1 MATQRPGFQIPL
13 VDFAASLLSQ
23 AEAAARAQRIAEQV
37 VELDPNCDAVVY
49 VIEDQEDPAWSP
61 KGLRG
66 DIRVESAQLEFDSG
80 TLGMLADSGEQP
92 LVLNGSQ
99 LKREH
104 YAHLDVRRTVASL
117 AYVPLLA
124 EGVLVGAIELITYER
139 PPSSSLLASVANI
152 AQLAAPAIASAISY
166 EGERNRSLQSI
177 TRVTQMYDLEK
188 VFNSNLEMNELLAT
202 IASKVQEV
210 MNVRAANV
218 WMMDGDAVTLM
229 QQEGTDPTVQEG
241 ARQGPEDGVAGKI
254 SDHGEP
260 VLIDD
265 PDDERLRARNGDR
278 EDGAVFSLLAC
289 PLMDRES
296 LVGVLEIVNR
306 LDGEPFDEDD
316 QFVLSNVCET
326 ASNALHNA
334 SLLQAERKLEIL
346 HALVNVSTEI
356 TSTLNLDRVLQTVVN
371 GPSAVIPYERAAIA
385 LEQRGKIQLKAISG
399 AEQFNPSE
407 PQNERLASVLQWAA
421 FLNSELLVTQKEEQ
435 IDCPRE
441 EERDKFRRYFDAS
454 GMRGF
459 YVVPLRDDEGK
470 VGVLSYESSDP
481 DFLTEAHF
489 EMIRV
494 LAAQATVAIRNASL
508 YREVPFINVLEP
520 LLQKKQKFLALEK
533 RRRATFLAAA
543 AAVVVFLAVAPL
555 PMRVAGDAT
564 VSPAHLAKIEPEVAG
579 VVQRVLVREG
589 QHVSRGQVLADLED
603 WDYRAALAGAEAKY
617 QTALSE
623 MNRALARNDGSEAGI
638 QRVQANFW
646 QSEVERDRVRLD
658 KTHLRSP
665 IDGVVTTPHVE
676 DLTGS
681 ELKPG
686 DQFAQVAD
694 DSAVTVDVAVDEPDL
709 PLLRGGARGWVKLD
723 GFPAR
728 TFRGAVDII
737 SPASDAVGD
746 ARVFYARLGVPNP
759 GNRMRVGMRGRAKL
773 AAGWHSV
780 GYILFRRPFV
790 WLYSR
795 LWSWFGWL

>member
-104 YAHLDVRRTVASL
+104 YEHLDVRRTVASL

-124 EGVLVGAIELITYER
+124 EGVLVGAIELITYEL

-218 WMMDGDAVTLM
+218 WMVDGDAVTLM

-265 PDDERLRARNGDR
+265 PQDERLRARNGNL

-385 LEQRGKIQLKAISG
+385 LEERGRTKLRAVSG
-399 AEQFNPSE
+399 K
-407 PQNERLASVLQWAA
+407 LQITPGDPETTGLGELLEWAA
-421 FLNSELLVTQKEEQ
+421 FLDGELQVAQRGDD
-435 IDCPRE
+435 IDNERE
-441 EERDKFRRYFDAS
+441 ETRQKFRQYFLTT
-454 GMRGF
+454 GMRAF
-459 YVVPLRDDEGK
+459 YSLPLRDDQGA
-470 VGVLSYESSDP
+470 VGILSLESSDP
-481 DFLTEAHF
+481 DFLNEAHL

-508 YREVPFINVLEP
+508 YREVPFIDVLEP
-520 LLQKKQKFLALEK
+520 LIQRKKKFFALQK
-533 RRRATFLAAA
+533 RRRVTLIA
-543 AAVVVFLAVAPL
+543 AAVAAVVFLAVFPF
-555 PMRVAGDAT
+555 PMRVDGGAT
-564 VSPAHLAKIEPEVAG
+564 VSPSHLARIEPEVAG
-579 VVQRVLVREG
+579 VVRQVYVREG
-589 QHVSRGQVLADLED
+589 QHVTRGQVLADLED

-623 MNRALARNDGSEAGI
+623 MNRALARNDGSEAGV
-638 QRVQANFW
+638 QRVQADYW
-646 QSEVERDRVRLD
+646 ESEVQRDQVRLQ
-658 KTHLRSP
+658 KTHLSSP
-665 IDGVVTTPHVE
+665 IDGVVVTPVVQ
-676 DLTGS
+676 DFAGR

-686 DQFAQVAD
+686 DEFAQVAD
-694 DSAVTVDVAVDEPDL
+694 QSVVTVDVAVEEPDL
-709 PLLRGGARGWVKLD
+709 TLLRPGARGWVKLD
-723 GFPAR
+723 GYPAR

-737 SPASDAVGD
+737 SPRSDPAGD
-746 ARVFYARLGVPNP
+746 ERVFYARVEVPNP
-759 GNRMRVGMRGRAKL
+759 GNLMRAGMRGRAKL
-773 AAGWHSV
+773 AVGWRPV
-780 GYILFRRPFV
+780 GYVLFRRPFMWV
-790 WLYSR
+790 YAR
-795 LWSWFGWL
+795 LWSWFGW

>member
-1 MATQRPGFQIPL
+1 MATQRSGFQIPL
-13 VDFAASLLSQ
+13 VDFAASLLLQRDASG
-23 AEAAARAQRIAEQV
+23 RAQLIAEQV

-49 VIEDQEDPAWSP
+49 VIEDQDDPAWSP

-66 DIRVESAQLEFDSG
+66 DIRVEGEQLEFNAG
-80 TLGMLADSGEQP
+80 TLGMLTEAGKQP

-104 YAHLDVRRTVASL
+104 YAHLDVRRTLASL

-124 EGVLVGAIELITYER
+124 EGVLVGAIELIAYER
-139 PPSSSLLASVANI
+139 PAPTSLLASVTGI
-152 AQLAAPAIASAISY
+152 AQLAAPAIASAVAY
-166 EGERNRSLQSI
+166 ESERNRSLQSI

-188 VFNSNLEMNELLAT
+188 VFNSNLEMDELLAT
-202 IASKVQEV
+202 IAAKVQEV
-210 MNVRAANV
+210 MSVQAANV
-218 WMMDGDAVTLM
+218 WMVEGDTVTLM
-229 QQEGTDPTVQEG
+229 KQEGTDATVQLG
-241 ARQGPEDGVAGKI
+241 AREGPADGVAGKV
-254 SDHGEP
+254 SDDGEP
-260 VLIDD
+260 VLIGD
-265 PDDERLRARNGDR
+265 PEDERLQARNANV
-278 EDGAVFSLLAC
+278 EDGAIFSLLAH

-296 LVGVLEIVNR
+296 LVGVIEIANR
-306 LDGEPFDEDD
+306 LDGRPFDEDD
-316 QFVLSNVCET
+316 QFVLSNISET

-334 SLLQAERKLEIL
+334 SLLLAERKLEIL
-346 HALVNVSTEI
+346 HTLVKVSTEI

-371 GPSAVIPYERAAIA
+371 GPSAVIPYERTAIA
-385 LEQRGKIQLKAISG
+385 LEERGRIHLKAISG
-399 AEQFNPSE
+399 AEQFNPTE
-407 PQNERLASVLQWAA
+407 PQNERLSSVMQWAG
-421 FLNSELLVTQKEEQ
+421 FLDSEFLITQKGEQ
-435 IDCPRE
+435 IDNPRAE
-441 EERDKFRRYFDAS
+441 VREKFRHYFEAS

-459 YVVPLRDDEGK
+459 YAVPLRDDEGK

-543 AAVVVFLAVAPL
+543 AAVVVFLAVVPL

-564 VSPAHLAKIEPEVAG
+564 VFPAHLAKIEPEVAG

-623 MNRALARNDGSEAGI
+623 MNRALARNDGGEAGI
-638 QRVQANFW
+638 QRVQANYW
-646 QSEVERDRVRLD
+646 QSEVERDRLRLD

-676 DLTGS
+676 NFVGR

-694 DSAVTVDVAVDEPDL
+694 DSMVTVDVAVDEPDL

-723 GFPAR
+723 SFPAR

-737 SPASDAVGD
+737 SPNSDAVGD
-746 ARVFYARLGVPNP
+746 TRVFYARLSVPNP
-759 GNRMRVGMRGRAKL
+759 GNLMRAGMRGRAKL
-773 AAGWHSV
+773 AAGWHAV
-780 GYILFRRPFV
+780 GFILFRRPSLWF
-790 WLYSR
+790 YTK

>member
-1 MATQRPGFQIPL
+1 MATQQSRFEIPL
-13 VDFAASLLSQ
+13 FDFAASLLVQ
-23 AEAAARAQRIAEQV
+23 REAAQRAQLIAEQV
-37 VELDPNCDAVVY
+37 AQLEPACDVVVY
-49 VIEDQEDPAWSP
+49 VIENQDDPGWTPKATLGEVTVGSDQID
-61 KGLRG
+61 LH
-66 DIRVESAQLEFDSG
+66 IG
-80 TLGMLADSGEQP
+80 TLGTLAEAAAP
-92 LVLNGSQ
+92 VVLHAAQ
-99 LKREH
+99 LARED
-104 YAHLDVRRTVASL
+104 YAHLDVRRTLTSL
-117 AYVPLLA
+117 AYVPFLA
-124 EGVLVGAIELITYER
+124 EGVLVGAIELLSYDRVLSHSQLE
-139 PPSSSLLASVANI
+139 SVSAI
-152 AQLAAPAIASAISY
+152 AQLAAPAIASALAY
-166 EGERNRSLQSI
+166 EGERNSSLQSI

-188 VFNSNLEMNELLAT
+188 VFNSSLEMDELLAT

-210 MNVRAANV
+210 MNVQVANV
-218 WMMDGDAVTLM
+218 WMVEGDTVTLSS
-229 QQEGTDPTVQEG
+229 QQGSDPTANIG
-241 ARQGPEDGVAGKI
+241 ATQGPADGVAGKV
-254 SDHGEP
+254 SDDGEP

-265 PDDERLRARNGDR
+265 PDDERLRARNRDI
-278 EDGAVFSLLAC
+278 EDGAVFSLLALR
-289 PLMDRES
+289 LMDRES
-296 LVGVLEIVNR
+296 LVGVIEVVNR
-306 LDGEPFDEDD
+306 LDGQPFDEDD

-334 SLLQAERKLEIL
+334 SLMQAERKLEIL

-385 LEQRGKIQLKAISG
+385 LEERGKTHLKAISG

-407 PQNERLASVLQWAA
+407 PQNERLGSVLQWAA
-421 FLNSELLVTQKEEQ
+421 FLDSELLVTRKDEQ
-435 IDCPRE
+435 INNPRAE
-441 EERDKFRRYFDAS
+441 VREKFRNYFELS

-481 DFLTEAHF
+481 DFLSEAHF

-543 AAVVVFLAVAPL
+543 AAVVVFLAVVPL

-589 QHVSRGQVLADLED
+589 QHVRRGQVLAELEE

-623 MNRALARNDGSEAGI
+623 MNRALAHNDGGEAGI
-638 QRVQANFW
+638 QRVQANYW
-646 QSEVERDRVRLD
+646 QSEVERDRVRLE
-658 KTHLRSP
+658 KTHLKSP

-676 DLTGS
+676 DFVGR

-694 DSAVTVDVAVDEPDL
+694 DSTVTVDVAVDEPDL
-709 PLLRGGARGWVKLD
+709 PLLRGGAHGWVKLD
-723 GFPAR
+723 SFPTR
-728 TFRGAVDII
+728 TFQGAVDII
-737 SPASDAVGD
+737 SPNSDAVGD
-746 ARVFYARLGVPNP
+746 ARVFYARLRVPNP
-759 GNRMRVGMRGRAKL
+759 GNLMRVGMRGRAKL

-780 GYILFRRPFV
+780 GYILFRRPSLWF
-790 WLYSR
+790 YNKF
-795 LWSWFGWL
+795 WSWFGWL